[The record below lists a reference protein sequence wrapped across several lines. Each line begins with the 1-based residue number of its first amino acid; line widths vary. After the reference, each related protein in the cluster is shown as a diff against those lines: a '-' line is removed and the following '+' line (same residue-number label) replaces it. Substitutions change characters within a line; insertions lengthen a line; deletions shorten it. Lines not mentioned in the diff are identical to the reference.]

1 MGSDMYRELSE
12 LPVPVGAQFL
22 HPANSNSTGIE
33 IATSIRDHVR
43 NSKRTMTKSIYASQ
57 GTIRSSLPQDVSDV
71 VLSSLSPSLKYRAI
85 LRSKEGKRFIELWV
99 DDRLL
104 HLKDVTSL
112 HGDFS
117 GDEYLSSLSFS
128 PKEDS
133 VIYTAEAKPSD
144 TETFRYIPSFGEG
157 LTARKTPVLFVYHP
171 GNDTLSR
178 IAFDGPVIYGQA
190 LFGPF
195 TESETLFATGYERTS
210 DDRLLGIKGCF
221 NRPSGIWKIEL
232 SSPISSNINK
242 DSKDSLLTIK
252 PKKAT
257 KLTSN
262 TLSCRSL
269 RIYNQHILVWI
280 ANASG
285 GPHASCSTLHSMDLT
300 SIEAGQPRTL
310 VESVWEPKEE
320 DFPGLYLG
328 PALARDPFILHHGDP
343 SVLVTSIWGSRSSIL
358 RISLTTGRV
367 EKALDITDDCDGE
380 FWSYT
385 LLAAD
390 GKQQM
395 VFFRSSPRIP
405 CELILYDYDV
415 SGIGESWTDLASFGP
430 SSADTLRAL
439 QSLDVQI
446 IKIPDHF
453 PAETIVV
460 RPKDQANLPC
470 VINPH
475 GGPHATTTTVFV
487 PSTSALAIEGYAI
500 SQPNYTGSL
509 GFGEKYVRALMGQC
523 GTLDVSDCI
532 ASVRHILSLGLAQ
545 EGPGKLFVMGGSHG
559 GFLAAHLI
567 GQYPETFT
575 SAVMRNPVISAGD
588 VWGSDI
594 PDWYFSEFGYDF
606 HMSQSPPYTVGS
618 REYEALQHASPV
630 SYVQDVRAA
639 VLLMLGGSDH
649 RVNPKQGLGYYH
661 ALKGREGNRKVDLL
675 WFDGEGHPLEGVEAS
690 RVGWERTRDWFQSA

>member
-1 MGSDMYRELSE
+1 MGSDIYRELAE

-22 HPANSNSTGIE
+22 QSANSNSTGVE
-33 IATSIRDHVR
+33 ITASIRDHVR
-43 NSKRTMTKSIYASQ
+43 NAKRTISKSIYTSQ
-57 GTIRSSLPQDVSDV
+57 GAVLSSLPQDISDV
-71 VLSSLSPSLKYRAI
+71 VLSSLSPSLKYRVI
-85 LRSKEGKRFIELWV
+85 LRSKDGKRFIELWTE
-99 DDRLL
+99 DRLV
-104 HLKDVTSL
+104 HLKDVTHL
-112 HGDFS
+112 HGDFI

-128 PKEDS
+128 PLEDL
-133 VIYTAEAKPSD
+133 VIYTAEAKCSETD
-144 TETFRYIPSFGEG
+144 TFRYIPSFGEG
-157 LTARKTPVLFVYHP
+157 LAARKTPLLFVYHP
-171 GNDTLSR
+171 ANDTLSR
-178 IAFDGPVIYGQA
+178 IAFDDPVIYGQA

-195 TESETLFATGYERTS
+195 SESATLFATGYERTA

-232 SSPISSNINK
+232 PSPITSDK
-242 DSKDSLLTIK
+242 DSKDGLLTIK
-252 PKKAT
+252 PKNAT
-257 KLTSN
+257 KLTSDI
-262 TLSCRSL
+262 LSCRSP
-269 RIYNQHILVWI
+269 RIYNQQILVWI

-285 GPHASCSTLHSMDLT
+285 GPHASCSTLHIMDLT
-300 SIEAGQPRTL
+300 STEGQPRTL
-310 VESVWEPKEE
+310 VESVWEPKEG

-328 PALARDPFILHHGDP
+328 PALARDPFILHHEEP
-343 SVLVTSIWGSRSSIL
+343 CVVLTSIWGSRSYIL
-358 RISLTTGRV
+358 RISLTTGKV
-367 EKALDITDDCDGE
+367 DIVLDITDERDDE

-390 GKQQM
+390 GKQRM
-395 VFFRSSPRIP
+395 VFTRSSPRIP
-405 CELILYDYDV
+405 CELILYDDDV
-415 SGIGESWTDLASFGP
+415 PGIGESWTDLASFGP

-453 PAETIVV
+453 PTETIVV
-460 RPKDQANLPC
+460 RRKDQAKLPC

-475 GGPHATTTTVFV
+475 GGPHATTTTGFV

-523 GTLDVSDCI
+523 GTVDVSDCI

-545 EGPGKLFVMGGSHG
+545 EGPGKLFVLGGSHG

-594 PDWYFSEFGYDF
+594 PDWYFSEFGYAF
-606 HMSQSPPYTVGS
+606 QMSQSPPYTVGS
-618 REYEALQHASPV
+618 REYEALQHASPI
-630 SYVQDVRAA
+630 SYVQEVRAA

-661 ALKGREGNRKVDLL
+661 ALKGREGKVKVDLL

-690 RVGWERTRDWFQSA
+690 QIGWERTRDWFQSM